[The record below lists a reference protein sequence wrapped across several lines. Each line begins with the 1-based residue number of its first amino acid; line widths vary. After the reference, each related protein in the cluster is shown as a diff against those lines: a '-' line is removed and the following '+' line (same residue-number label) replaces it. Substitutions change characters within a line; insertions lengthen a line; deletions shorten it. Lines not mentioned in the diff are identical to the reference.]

1 MKGLNAPAKEKTKY
15 SFYRNIKYLLKMMFE
30 INSDSKFKLI
40 MTFVYGIIPAV
51 FIPLAAT
58 FILKIIID
66 CITGESDAKNLLIS
80 FFAFAAMNIIFQA
93 VSYKNEMR
101 LAAYSEKWRY
111 TILGNIIRKNLSVSY
126 EDIESY
132 EKRKIFD
139 KAVAGIFYGDM
150 GLSQFLYNI
159 QKMIIALTGIAA
171 FFALAALADPWILAA
186 CIFSAAANFIFC
198 VLSKKVSMEENSEY
212 LLATRK
218 ARYLSTGKGADL
230 KAAKDMK
237 IFNVAS
243 WFTPLID
250 MLIGDY
256 KSFKNSANKKHFLY
270 NTLTYGVF
278 LARDLSV
285 FAILISLYSKGRL
298 TAGDF
303 AFYYSVISG
312 ANSWIFQ
319 VAQTYGELYSNHLY
333 ADDYRKCI
341 EKEEDFGN
349 AKPLENFPEKCA
361 VEFDDVSFSYDGVHD
376 AVSHLSFKIEAG
388 EKIAIVGEN
397 GAGKTTT
404 VKLLCG
410 LYSPTSGRI
419 LINGINIQEIAK
431 EDRYRLFSAVF
442 QDIFTM
448 PSSIESN
455 ITMSEDKADEEL
467 LQKSIEFAGLEE
479 KIASLP
485 DGVKTKLHKEINK
498 NGVDLSG
505 GEIQK
510 LLCARAIYKQSPI
523 IILDE
528 PTAALDPIAENELYM
543 KYDEIT
549 KGKTSFYISHRL
561 ASTAFCD
568 RILFMKNGSIVQEG
582 THEQLM
588 KDKGEYFK
596 MYSMQSYYYNEEPSG
611 GESIEN

>member
-1 MKGLNAPAKEKTKY
+1 
-15 SFYRNIKYLLKMMFE
+15 MFE

-270 NTLTYGVF
+270 NILTYGVF

-333 ADDYRKCI
+333 ADEYRKCI

-361 VEFDDVSFSYDGVHD
+361 VEFDDVSFSYDDDTEVLRNVDLHI
-376 AVSHLSFKIEAG
+376 KAG
-388 EKIAIVGEN
+388 ETVAVVGHS
-397 GAGKTTT
+397 GGGKTT
-404 VKLLCG
+404 LCQ
-410 LYSPTSGRI
+410 LIPRFYDVTSGSITIDGEDIRDVTKRSIRENIGIVQQDVFIFADTI
-419 LINGINIQEIAK
+419 LENIRYGRPEATFEEVIEAAKKAEIY
-431 EDRYRLFSAVF
+431 D
-442 QDIFTM
+442 DILDM
-448 PSSIESN
+448 
-455 ITMSEDKADEEL
+455 
-467 LQKSIEFAGLEE
+467 
-479 KIASLP
+479 P
-485 DGVKTKLHKEINK
+485 DGFDTYVGERGTM
-498 NGVDLSG
+498 LSG
-505 GEIQK
+505 GQK
-510 LLCARAIYKQSPI
+510 QRVSIARIFLKNPKI
-523 IILDE
+523 LILDE
-528 PTAALDPIAENELYM
+528 ATSALDTITEERIQRSFDELSVGRTTLVIA
-543 KYDEIT
+543 
-549 KGKTSFYISHRL
+549 HRL
-561 ASTAFCD
+561 ATVKNAD
-568 RILFMKNGSIVQEG
+568 RIDLIDDGRNAEEG
-582 THEQLM
+582 THGDLLALGGMYARLYNTQKLI
-588 KDKGEYFK
+588 GEK
-596 MYSMQSYYYNEEPSG
+596 RSA
-611 GESIEN
+611 